1 MSWSSRYSTC
11 RRSRR
16 IVSVFDATTI
26 LAYKGN
32 HKAVIGG
39 DGQVTFGD
47 SVLKGNATKI
57 RTLHHGKILAGFA
70 GSTADAF
77 NLFDMFEEF
86 LENKKGDLLKSV
98 IEFSKA
104 WRKDKVLRRLEAMMI
119 VLNQDH
125 IFILTGNGDVVEP
138 EDGEIASIGSGGNY
152 AISAARALKKH
163 AKLDE
168 EELVKESLHVAA
180 DLCIYTNHNIKTL
193 ILEDK

>member
-1 MSWSSRYSTC
+1 M
-11 RRSRR
+11 
-16 IVSVFDATTI
+16 FDATTI
-26 LAYKGN
+26 LAYKGKN
-32 HKAVIGG
+32 RAVIGG

-57 RTLHHGKILAGFA
+57 RTLHHGKVLAGFA

-98 IEFSKA
+98 VAFSKA

-119 VLNQDH
+119 VLNQEH

-138 EDGEIASIGSGGNY
+138 EDGEIAAIGSGGNF

-163 AKLDE
+163 ASLDE
-168 EELVKESLHVAA
+168 EKLVKESLHVAA

-193 ILEDK
+193 MLDGERE